1 MLQDRYEEF
10 LKNRRVYCVE
20 KTLKYYAD
28 NVQRFINFCN
38 DNDVIDECCIDQTLI
53 EDYIMHLKGS
63 SISMT
68 SIHTYVRAVRSF
80 ANWMYE
86 FDIIP
91 VNPFK
96 RVRLPRAD
104 PAPVLPLSVEEV
116 KRIDNYILTKMNM
129 QRRNYII
136 FHLLLDCGLRSG
148 EIVRLRIRDV
158 MPDTGIL
165 EIFKSKGNKSR
176 YVPIP
181 PALMNELQRYIKTQH
196 RKNRKDSVFYLESGE
211 PINSEAIKR
220 ICSKIKNQT
229 GIDRFHAHLCRHTF
243 ATSFFMGGGQ
253 MEGLRV
259 LTGHADYEVLKG
271 YLHVAKAM
279 ELMNYNIY
287 RLDDIYFRQFNYHNK

>member
-28 NVQRFINFCN
+28 NVLRFINYCA
-38 DNDVIDECCIDQTLI
+38 DNNVIDECSIDQALI
-53 EDYIMHLKGS
+53 EDYIMQLKS
-63 SISMT
+63 SKISMT
-68 SIHTYVRAVRSF
+68 SIHTYIRAVRSF
-80 ANWMYE
+80 INWMYE

-181 PALMNELQRYIKTQH
+181 SALMNELQRYIKTQH
-196 RKNRKDSVFYLESGE
+196 RKNRKDNVFYLESGE

-271 YLHVAKAM
+271 YLHVAKSM